1 LQVVDN
7 CEAAAIVSGG
17 RGKKLG
23 VMQPYFLPYIGYFQ
37 LIAAVDVFVVYDNI
51 KYTKKG
57 WINRN
62 RMLRNG
68 SDMVFSL
75 PLKKDSDFLTV
86 VERSLSADFSREK
99 LLSQFRGAYHKAP
112 YFAETFALLQRII
125 GCSNDNLFRYVY
137 NSLTELCAYLEIKTE
152 ILVSSDISI
161 DHGFKSQDKILAL
174 CEALEANTYV
184 NPAGG
189 VELYSSEDFN
199 AHNIEL
205 CFLRSKPFEYS
216 QFSPPFISSLSIVD
230 LLMFNDREAVRSLIT
245 HNYEMI

>member
-1 LQVVDN
+1 MFGN
-7 CEAAAIVSGG
+7 CEAAAAVSGS

-51 KYTKKG
+51 EYTKKG

-68 SDMVFSL
+68 SDAVFSL
-75 PLKKDSDFLTV
+75 PLKKDSDSLCVF
-86 VERSLSADFSREK
+86 ERRLSSDFKREK
-99 LLSQFRGAYHKAP
+99 LLNQFRGAYHKAP

-125 GCSNDNLFRYVY
+125 GCNNDNLFRYVY
-137 NSLTELCAYLEIKTE
+137 NSLKELCAHLEIKTE
-152 ILVSSDISI
+152 ILVSSDIAI
-161 DHGFKSQDKILAL
+161 DHGLKSQDKILAL
-174 CEALEANTYV
+174 CEALEANTYL

-189 VELYSSEDFN
+189 VELYRSEDFN

-205 CFLRSKPFEYS
+205 CFLRSKPVEYL
-216 QFSPPFISSLSIVD
+216 QFAPPFISSLSIVD
-230 LLMFNDREAVRSLIT
+230 LLMFNARDAVRSFIT